1 MNSASASP
9 GGRRAGPGGRLFD
22 RLGRETR
29 AARLP
34 AGPGDETPVTE
45 ADLAGLPSP
54 ARRYL
59 RFMGVV
65 GRPRDWS
72 FRTRFTGRFRM
83 RPGMGW
89 LPAEAWQYNSA
100 IAVSRVF
107 VMRVRLAR
115 VLPMTGRDV
124 YTGGHGHMLGKLLGL
139 IPVASGT
146 GEEFDISE
154 LTTYLNDAVM
164 IAPSFLLR
172 PEVTWARVNAES
184 FDVTLSDAGR
194 SVTGRVF
201 LDGQGAPVDF
211 ATTDR
216 FAALP
221 GSLRRAE
228 WRTPV
233 PEWTKIGGRPVP
245 GRFSAVW
252 HLTEGD
258 FSYIEG
264 RLDLARMAFN
274 VPPASPG

>member
-1 MNSASASP
+1 MGSVSASP
-9 GGRRAGPGGRLFD
+9 GGRPAGTGGRLFG
-22 RLGRETR
+22 RLARETR
-29 AARLP
+29 AAGLP
-34 AGPGDETPVTE
+34 AGPEDETPVTE
-45 ADLAGLPSP
+45 TDLAGLPSP
-54 ARRYL
+54 VRRYL

-72 FRTRFTGRFRM
+72 LRTRFTGRFRM

-100 IAVSRVF
+100 ITVSRVF

-124 YTGGHGHMLGKLLGL
+124 YTGGHGQMRGKLAGL

-146 GEEFDISE
+146 GEEFDIGE

-164 IAPSFLLR
+164 MAPSFLLR
-172 PEVTWARVNAES
+172 PEVTWAGTTAES

-201 LDGQGAPVDF
+201 LDDQGAPVDF

-221 GSLRRAE
+221 GGLRRAE

-233 PEWTKIGGRPVP
+233 PEWTKTGDRPVP

-264 RLDLARMAFN
+264 RLDLASMAFN
-274 VPPASPG
+274 VPPG